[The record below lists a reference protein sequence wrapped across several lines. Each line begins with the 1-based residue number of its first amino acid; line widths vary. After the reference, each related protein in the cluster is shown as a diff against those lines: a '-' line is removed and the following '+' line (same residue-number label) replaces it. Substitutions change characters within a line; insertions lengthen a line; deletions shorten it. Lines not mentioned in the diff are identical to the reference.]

1 MSSLGPWI
9 PLESNPE
16 VFNKWAKRAGLVTK
30 QDEFGD
36 VYGLDDELLAIVPKP
51 TKAVIL
57 LFPDVPEA
65 KAHQKEENER
75 IARDGQPHLDPT
87 VFYVKQTI
95 GNACGTIA
103 LIHALANSEVT
114 WAPGSALHNWIVESK
129 DKTPEERAK
138 LLESRPLFADI
149 HAETAQEGQSAP
161 NIDTDL
167 HFVCF
172 VAAPDADVRKV
183 ATGEQSPTDA
193 AAQTQGDGDTGMRLV
208 ELDGRRP
215 GPIDHGVCK
224 DLLKDVANLVKERY
238 LSQTESVY
246 FSLMALGPPLG

>member
-1 MSSLGPWI
+1 MVLHQ
-9 PLESNPE
+9 
-16 VFNKWAKRAGLVTK
+16 VFNKWAKRAGLLTNFDAF
-30 QDEFGD
+30 QD
-36 VYGLDDELLAIVPKP
+36 VYGLDDEMLAIVTKP

-65 KAHQKEENER
+65 KAHQKEEDAR

-103 LIHALANSEVT
+103 LIHALANSGVT
-114 WAPGSALHNWIVESK
+114 WAPGSALHNWIVECK
-129 DKTPEERAK
+129 GKTPEERAK
-138 LLESRPLFADI
+138 SLESRPIFANI
-149 HAETAQEGQSAP
+149 HAETAQEGQTAP

-172 VAAPDADVRKV
+172 VATPDADIRKV
-183 ATGEQSPTDA
+183 ATGQQSPVDA
-193 AAQTQGDGDTGMRLV
+193 AAQTEGAGDTGVRLV

-224 DLLKDVANLVKERY
+224 DLLKDVAELVKKRY
-238 LSQTESVY
+238 LTQTESVY
-246 FSLMALGPPLG
+246 FSLMALGPPLN